1 MSEDYEFDCVTCTD
15 PQPQRFGLGQDEL
28 NDGQYDSSQDGIYR
42 VPGGDF
48 RPGVGYEWS
57 CPLCDR
63 SGWWV
68 RTAKDLSWA
77 IHGGGISVCRR
88 CEKTRKD
95 EIDAHNAL
103 FYGSKK
109 KDPDC
114 DHDWLEPYRGRFVC
128 SKCGGSWNWMCG
140 CGGSMYVCDQHYK
153 QFMEANAPIER
164 FLSANAR

>member
-1 MSEDYEFDCVTCTD
+1 M
-15 PQPQRFGLGQDEL
+15 GLESGEL
-28 NDGQYDSSQDGIYR
+28 NDGQYNEGDGI
-42 VPGGDF
+42 
-48 RPGVGYEWS
+48 
-57 CPLCDR
+57 DR
-63 SGWWV
+63 SVHAPYPTRFEGYKWACPVCKRDGWWV

-95 EIDAHNAL
+95 EIDKHNAM

-109 KDPDC
+109 ADPDC
-114 DHDWLEPYRGRFVC
+114 DHNWTEPYRGRFFC
-128 SKCGGSWNWMCG
+128 DKCETSWNWMCG